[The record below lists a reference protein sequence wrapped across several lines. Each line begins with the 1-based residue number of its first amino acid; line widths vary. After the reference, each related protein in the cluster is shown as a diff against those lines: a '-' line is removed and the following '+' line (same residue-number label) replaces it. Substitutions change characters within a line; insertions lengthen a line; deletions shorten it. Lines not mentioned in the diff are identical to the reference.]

1 MCSNYKCLDDK
12 YNYYKINR
20 NCPRDSHLVDT
31 NMIEKQ
37 CCLVE
42 KACECNDCPLKS
54 EMVQF
59 QMNFDITIIFKIKI
73 KYFISN
79 KD

>member
-1 MCSNYKCLDDK
+1 MCSSYKCLDEK

-20 NCPRDSHLVDT
+20 NCPRDSHLVET

-54 EMVQF
+54 EMV
-59 QMNFDITIIFKIKI
+59 
-73 KYFISN
+73 
-79 KD
+79 